1 MILYWI
7 LKLAE
12 STIRCTI
19 EKYNIGIK
27 IRIDRFKSILNLA
40 EGSMNQKK
48 II

>member
-12 STIRCTI
+12 STVHCTT

-27 IRIDRFKSILNLA
+27 IPIDRFNSILNLA
-40 EGSMNQKK
+40 EGSMN
-48 II
+48 